1 MRFIFGIISIFL
13 PLQPIIPYKTEKL
26 IGRKEEKALLER
38 LKQTT
43 SPAFVAI
50 KTTSPFSAHSA

>member
-1 MRFIFGIISIFL
+1 M
-13 PLQPIIPYKTEKL
+13 EKL

-50 KTTSPFSAHSA
+50 KTKTPFFVHSA